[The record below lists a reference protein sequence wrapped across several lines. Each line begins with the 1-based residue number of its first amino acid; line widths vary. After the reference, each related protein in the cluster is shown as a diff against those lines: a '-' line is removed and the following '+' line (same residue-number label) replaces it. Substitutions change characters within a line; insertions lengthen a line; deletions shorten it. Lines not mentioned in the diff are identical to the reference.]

1 MKHIKL
7 FEKWNKHKI
16 YYDEF
21 NIGDIVRC
29 CRTTCESISNQSLS
43 KEICITQGKE
53 YYVRDYEEDDDVHY
67 VFVTDLDT
75 LKELPHS
82 WNNEYFDYVTHI
94 EENELPYYKNN
105 KKYNI

>member
-1 MKHIKL
+1 MRHLKL
-7 FEKWNKHKI
+7 FEKWNKYKI

-29 CRTTCESISNQSLS
+29 CRSTCEEMSGSLI
-43 KEICITQGKE
+43 KKNCITQGKE
-53 YYVRDYEEDDDVHY
+53 YYIRDCEENDDIHY

-94 EENELPYYKNN
+94 EKDELEYYKNN
-105 KKYNI
+105 KKYNL